1 MKRKR
6 IISVIAIL
14 LIVLMLI
21 SLVMSVIPVSAFA
34 ISEGEIDSM
43 RQQRQELSNQVQ
55 EIQERIDG
63 LKDQQ
68 ANVLEQKTALDEK
81 NRLANEELDLVADEI
96 AYYDQ
101 LIEEKAKEVQEAM
114 DREAGQLQRYRARV
128 RAMEENGGYNI
139 LALILGSDSFSQML
153 TAIDDMGEIMA
164 SDKALEEQYIEA
176 RQETETVK
184 AEYEAE
190 RTEYEAQ
197 QGELREERD
206 RLEKEIEDAYAQ
218 LDELESAIAQAEA
231 EYEAA
236 LIAEE
241 SAAAEVQRAIQ
252 QYLAQQAAQQQQQQQ
267 QPSGGGD
274 GGDGGEYGDGGDGSS
289 GGSGGDPWAN
299 NPLGGGSAQ
308 GTGSFIWPVPCS
320 TRITGRFLEPRSGHL
335 HQGLDIDG
343 FGNDGG
349 PIIAADGGVVITS
362 QYDSV
367 YGNYVVIDH
376 GGGIQTVYAHNSAN
390 NVSVGDTVSQGDTIA
405 FLGATGNAT
414 GTHCHFEIFVNG
426 NRVDPAAYFTG
437 LTYYQC

>member
-6 IISVIAIL
+6 IISVIAIV

-34 ISEGEIDSM
+34 LSEGEIDSM

-81 NRLANEELDLVADEI
+81 NRLANEELTLVADEI

-101 LIEEKAKEVQEAM
+101 LIAEKEEQVKEAM

-139 LALILGSDSFSQML
+139 LALILGSNSFSQML

-176 RQETETVK
+176 RQETEAVK

-190 RTEYEAQ
+190 RAEYETQ

-218 LDELESAIAQAEA
+218 LDELEGAIAQAEA

-252 QYLAQQAAQQQQQQQ
+252 QYLAQQAAQQQ
-267 QPSGGGD
+267 PSGGGDGEGGD
-274 GGDGGEYGDGGDGSS
+274 GGDGG
-289 GGSGGDPWAN
+289 DPWVN
-299 NPLGGGSAQ
+299 NPLGGGNAQ

-320 TRITGRFLEPRSGHL
+320 TRITGRYLEPRSGHL

-343 FGNDGG
+343 FGNDGA

-376 GGGIQTVYAHNSAN
+376 GGGIQTVYAHNSSNA
-390 NVSVGDTVSQGDTIA
+390 VRVGDTVSQGDTIA
-405 FLGATGNAT
+405 YLGATGNAT
-414 GTHCHFEIFVNG
+414 GTHCHFEIFIG
-426 NRVDPAAYFTG
+426 GERTDPAAYFTG

>member
-43 RQQRQELSNQVQ
+43 RQQRKELSNQVQ
-55 EIQERIDG
+55 EIQDRIDG

-81 NRLANEELDLVADEI
+81 NRLANEELDLVAGEI

-101 LIEEKAKEVQEAM
+101 LIEEKAQEVQDAM

-139 LALILGSDSFSQML
+139 LALILSADSFSQML

-164 SDKALEEQYIEA
+164 SDKALEEQYTAA

-190 RTEYEAQ
+190 RAEYETQ

-218 LDELESAIAQAEA
+218 LEELENAIAQAEE

-241 SAAAEVQRAIQ
+241 SAAAEIQRAIQ

-267 QPSGGGD
+267 QPSGG
-274 GGDGGEYGDGGDGSS
+274 EYGEGGDGSS
-289 GGSGGDPWAN
+289 GGDTWVDN
-299 NPLGGGSAQ
+299 NPLGGGNAQ

-320 TRITGRFLEPRSGHL
+320 TRITGRFNEPRSGHY
-335 HQGLDIDG
+335 HTGLDIDG

-362 QYDSV
+362 KYDSS

-376 GGGIQTVYAHNSAN
+376 GGGYQTLYAHNSAN

-414 GTHCHFEIFVNG
+414 GTHCHFEIFING
-426 NRVDPAAYFTG
+426 VRTDPAAYFTG